1 MYPRRGVDLGV
12 SGYARILD
20 TPMALSD
27 TAIRQ
32 TAKPKGKP
40 YKLADGGGLFLYI
53 TPKGSRLWRWKYRYE
68 GKEKLMSFGAYPE
81 VSLAQ
86 ARVLRRQARELLADG
101 SDPMVSRKAEKQANA
116 LTFFSVAQKWFEHW
130 KLGKTEKHA
139 SEVWRRLEL
148 DIFPKLR
155 EIQADALTAAQVR
168 DCIKAIEARGAL
180 DIAKRQL
187 QKCSQIMRYAVAHDM
202 ATRNPVA
209 DIQPSDILPAR
220 KKRNYSRIEA
230 KELPQLLRDIDGY
243 TGGEHTRLALQLMA
257 LTFVRTSELIM
268 ARWEEFDLPGARWEI
283 PAERM
288 KMRTPHIVPLSTQA
302 LAVLQK
308 LQALSYGRPFVFP
321 ADTGKP
327 THMSNNTILYAL
339 YRMGYKSRM
348 TGHGFRGVASTV
360 LHEQGWPHEHI
371 ELQLA
376 HQERDETSAA
386 YNHALYLAPRA
397 KLMQA
402 WADYLDVLRV
412 GNVTALHRTG

>member
-1 MYPRRGVDLGV
+1 
-12 SGYARILD
+12 
-20 TPMALSD
+20 MALSD

-32 TAKPKGKP
+32 TAKPKDKP
-40 YKLADGGGLFLYI
+40 YKLADGGGLFLYVS
-53 TPKGSRLWRWKYRYE
+53 PKGSRLWRWKYRYE

-86 ARVLRRQARELLADG
+86 ARVLHRQARELLANG
-101 SDPMVSRKAEKQANA
+101 SDPMASRKAEKQANA
-116 LTFFSVAQKWFEHW
+116 LTFFRVAQKWFEHW
-130 KLGKTEKHA
+130 KPGKTEKHA

-148 DIFPKLR
+148 DIFPKLG
-155 EIQADALTAAQVR
+155 ETPADALTAAQVR

-220 KKRNYSRIEA
+220 KKRNYSRVEA

-268 ARWEEFDLPGARWEI
+268 TRWEEFDLPGARWEI

-348 TGHGFRGVASTV
+348 TGHGFRGVASTI

-402 WADYLDVLRV
+402 WADHLDALR
-412 GNVTALHRTG
+412 GKNVVDLRRAGALSQGAI